1 MKIPATIATS
11 ATTTGQVIGSLRSA
25 TASTRLTTGCRNWM
39 GAMRATPATPIAQY
53 QQAYAATELNTAR
66 YSTASWLSVP
76 AERSILRSIC
86 PGMNGTS
93 TSAASPSP
101 QAVADQV
108 PEMIA
113 GAGTVLSAAQAREAI
128 ENGAQFIVSPGL
140 DESVVALAKENNVPI
155 YPGTMTPS
163 EVQRAFNLGLDTV
176 KFFPASIAGGIPA
189 LKALASVFRSMKFMP
204 TGGVSPGNLG
214 DFLAVPAVLAC
225 GGSWLTP
232 ADAIK
237 AGDYE
242 KITALAAE
250 AVGIARKARVTE

>member
-1 MKIPATIATS
+1 MKINELLSLNPVVPLVQADDPDVAIKTS
-11 ATTTGQVIGSLRSA
+11 RALAAGGLQVAEVVFR
-25 TASTRLTTGCRNWM
+25 TD
-39 GAMRATPATPIAQY
+39 RAL
-53 QQAYAATELNTAR
+53 ECL
-66 YSTASWLSVP
+66 
-76 AERSILRSIC
+76 
-86 PGMNGTS
+86 
-93 TSAASPSP
+93 

-113 GAGTVLSAAQAREAI
+113 GAGTVLSAAQARAAI
-128 ENGAQFIVSPGL
+128 DNGAQFIVSPGL
-140 DESVVALAKENNVPI
+140 DESVVALAKENHVPI

-163 EVQRAFNLGLDTV
+163 EVQRAFNLALDTV

-232 ADAIK
+232 ADAIA
-237 AGDYE
+237 AGEYE

-250 AVGIARKARVTE
+250 AVGIARKARLTE